1 MGKKLL
7 MLLGAFLVP
16 LAPSVTAP
24 QDLPEGPLLE
34 RLLEI
39 KSLPAALLGG
49 LVYFAYGG
57 VLTFIPLYLH
67 SLSMDSQTGVFF
79 AVFAL
84 SIVVSRPVIGRLFD
98 SLGPVYLIL
107 PGFAAFILGLVLFSQ
122 ITTPSSLY
130 AAAVVQ
136 GLGFGA
142 LSPSFQTLAIQ
153 SAPLSRECMY

>member
-1 MGKKLL
+1 M
-7 MLLGAFLVP
+7 
-16 LAPSVTAP
+16 
-24 QDLPEGPLLE
+24 
-34 RLLEI
+34 
-39 KSLPAALLGG
+39 
-49 LVYFAYGG
+49 
-57 VLTFIPLYLH
+57 
-67 SLSMDSQTGVFF
+67 
-79 AVFAL
+79 
-84 SIVVSRPVIGRLFD
+84 VSRPVIGRLFD

-153 SAPLSRECMY
+153 SAPLSRAGAATATFFWFLDILVGIAAATLGLIAGAFGYTLMYGLVCPAVEIAAALLYLYWHFRKQLV